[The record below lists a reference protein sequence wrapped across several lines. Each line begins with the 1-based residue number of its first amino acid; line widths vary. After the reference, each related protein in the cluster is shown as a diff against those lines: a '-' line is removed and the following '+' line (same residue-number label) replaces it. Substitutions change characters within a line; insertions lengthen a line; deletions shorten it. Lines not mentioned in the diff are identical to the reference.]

1 MIRSSGP
8 VEHTDVHWDLSSLGR
23 NRLAFAAAGEET
35 VVEPG
40 GDAGTDQQ
48 GDIAVNEV
56 TFSTF
61 TAALGIPATASTVYF
76 RVHATVG
83 GTEVWSSQRSI
94 TVIPVAESVPD
105 AEAAVVFVEAPSR
118 GGAGFIVNARQ
129 ILTNEHVVVGATDV
143 TVHFAGGVQRRG
155 RVTAVNR
162 ELDLATVEV
171 LDMPPG
177 VRKLL
182 WGSLPKPRP
191 GTQVWAWGFPLT
203 PLDDD
208 RENVTSATL
217 TGGIVSAHQLFDDVL
232 YLQTDAAL
240 NPGNSGGPLM
250 TADAGVVGIN
260 TLKVFGR
267 EALGFA
273 LSFADYQDAI
283 GDVLA
288 GETAPPAESVTE
300 IEFMPATLS
309 RGQSRCNE
317 DAAAPDDHETFVGL
331 CVRATYKNFEGETTV
346 GVTWTRD
353 GVPVCDS
360 AVELSQEVLD
370 GDDFIACDVDGGVR
384 LSELTS
390 GEYAV
395 SFVLDLTVI
404 GETSRVISVPERVEH
419 VLLGDSL
426 PDGDADVYR
435 FSASGGTFLGVVAD
449 TVSEATAFDVGVC
462 IGRSA
467 DESSCF
473 AFGDDEI
480 ECRFAP
486 PAFACA
492 QVVVTLPPSADGIF
506 YVRIDSASGGGE
518 YAGDVGRYRATLFSA
533 PGIDRLS
540 RVLDNV
546 R

>member
-1 MIRSSGP
+1 M
-8 VEHTDVHWDLSSLGR
+8 
-23 NRLAFAAAGEET
+23 
-35 VVEPG
+35 
-40 GDAGTDQQ
+40 
-48 GDIAVNEV
+48 
-56 TFSTF
+56 
-61 TAALGIPATASTVYF
+61 
-76 RVHATVG
+76 
-83 GTEVWSSQRSI
+83 
-94 TVIPVAESVPD
+94 
-105 AEAAVVFVEAPSR
+105 
-118 GGAGFIVNARQ
+118 
-129 ILTNEHVVVGATDV
+129 
-143 TVHFAGGVQRRG
+143 
-155 RVTAVNR
+155 
-162 ELDLATVEV
+162 
-171 LDMPPG
+171 
-177 VRKLL
+177 
-182 WGSLPKPRP
+182 
-191 GTQVWAWGFPLT
+191 
-203 PLDDD
+203 
-208 RENVTSATL
+208 
-217 TGGIVSAHQLFDDVL
+217 
-232 YLQTDAAL
+232 
-240 NPGNSGGPLM
+240 
-250 TADAGVVGIN
+250 
-260 TLKVFGR
+260 
-267 EALGFA
+267 
-273 LSFADYQDAI
+273 
-283 GDVLA
+283 
-288 GETAPPAESVTE
+288 
-300 IEFMPATLS
+300 
-309 RGQSRCNE
+309 
-317 DAAAPDDHETFVGL
+317 
-331 CVRATYKNFEGETTV
+331 
-346 GVTWTRD
+346 
-353 GVPVCDS
+353 
-360 AVELSQEVLD
+360 
-370 GDDFIACDVDGGVR
+370 R